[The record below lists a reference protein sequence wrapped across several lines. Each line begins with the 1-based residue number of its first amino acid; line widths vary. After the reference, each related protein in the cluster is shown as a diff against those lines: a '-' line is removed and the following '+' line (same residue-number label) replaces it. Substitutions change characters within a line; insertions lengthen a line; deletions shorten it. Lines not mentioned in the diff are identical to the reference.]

1 MTLTTAQQHAL
12 AALSAARWRI
22 AILLTL
28 AMMVLYFGFILLLA
42 FAKPLLGRELAPG
55 LSLGILFGTV
65 VILASWML
73 IFPLSFVVGIGVR
86 LPRPSRQRRSNL
98 PRSSSGCTWAMTD
111 RTVQ

>member
-73 IFPLSFVVGIGVR
+73 IFPLSFVVGIGVACR
-86 LPRPSRQRRSNL
+86 ARAVNGGQICRGRAAAAPGP
-98 PRSSSGCTWAMTD
+98 
-111 RTVQ
+111 